1 MNRLVRLAAA
11 LVLVAAACGSSSKS
25 SATGGERTT
34 APAGQQSIGAG
45 EGAVSILAW
54 PGYAENGSNDPK
66 VNWVKPFETATGC
79 KATVKYFGT
88 SDEAFNLFKTG
99 AVRRRVEL
107 G

>member
-1 MNRLVRLAAA
+1 M
-11 LVLVAAACGSSSKS
+11 
-25 SATGGERTT
+25 
-34 APAGQQSIGAG
+34 
-45 EGAVSILAW
+45 SILAW

-99 AVRRRVEL
+99 QYDVVSSSGDATLRMVADKRRR
-107 G
+107 GDQHRRCSRTGTTSTRC

>member
-1 MNRLVRLAAA
+1 MLAAA

-25 SATGGERTT
+25 TATGGRELHHR
-34 APAGQQSIGAG
+34 ARGQQSIGTG

-66 VNWVKPFETATGC
+66 INWVKPFEAATGC